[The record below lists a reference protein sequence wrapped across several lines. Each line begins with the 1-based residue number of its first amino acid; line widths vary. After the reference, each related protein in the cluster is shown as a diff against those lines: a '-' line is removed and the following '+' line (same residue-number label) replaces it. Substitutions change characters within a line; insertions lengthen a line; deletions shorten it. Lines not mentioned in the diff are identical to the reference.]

1 MCCDSDNVL
10 CIDTTFNL
18 CSSWATDCC
27 YNNGCLRTTEG
38 KHPKFFGQ
46 EIVHF
51 EKDVFLFSRFASK
64 MLAYQPAISN
74 LKTIGTDIEK
84 AKRFSLSNQRSK
96 AAAMRFPS
104 STERQK
110 KASRTQ
116 IQF

>member
-27 YNNGCLRTTEG
+27 YNNDGLRTNEG
-38 KHPKFFGQ
+38 KHPIFLGQ
-46 EIVHF
+46 AIVHF
-51 EKDVFLFSRFASK
+51 EKDVFLFSRFSSE

-74 LKTIGTDIEK
+74 LQTIGTDIEK

-96 AAAMRFPS
+96 TAAMCF
-104 STERQK
+104 STERRK
-110 KASRTQ
+110 KANRTQ
-116 IQF
+116 TQF